1 MTNNAEKPE
10 GEVTIQ
16 VLAMPADTNPDGDI
30 FGEWLLSQMDIAG
43 AVLAKQKAKTRVVT
57 IGIDKM
63 KFVKPV
69 FVGDTVKL
77 FCSVERVGNTSI
89 TISVEAWA
97 ERGKSFLGETVK
109 VTEGLF
115 TYVAI
120 DPKTR
125 QPIPILEKDKIWP

>member
-1 MTNNAEKPE
+1 MAEDNKSPE
-10 GEVTIQ
+10 GEITIQ

-30 FGEWLLSQMDIAG
+30 FGGWLLSQMDIAG
-43 AVLAKQKAKTRVVT
+43 AVLAKRKAKTRVVT

-77 FCSVERVGNTSI
+77 FCRVERVGNTSI

-97 ERGKSFLGETVK
+97 ERGKSLLDEIVK

-125 QPIPILEKDKIWP
+125 QPVPILEKNKI